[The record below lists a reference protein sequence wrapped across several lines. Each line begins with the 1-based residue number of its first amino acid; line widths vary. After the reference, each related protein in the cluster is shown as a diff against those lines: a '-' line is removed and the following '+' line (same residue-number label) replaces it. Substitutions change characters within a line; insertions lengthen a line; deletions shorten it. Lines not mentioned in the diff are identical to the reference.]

1 MKKVVYIAIAGLLL
15 IGCKAKTVYLPSQT
29 KLIETTRI
37 VHERDT
43 TIQVEQ
49 DSSFYN
55 AWIECQNNK
64 PVLKN
69 PMSSKGSGK
78 VKPPNV
84 SLDSSG
90 RLDVGCV
97 TENIA
102 LRIKLKELET
112 QIKEKVTQTVEVA
125 KPLSF
130 FQKLFINV
138 GQIFCLY
145 ILFTIGRW
153 AYLKFLKK

>member
-1 MKKVVYIAIAGLLL
+1 MKKVIYIAVAGLFL
-15 IGCKAKTVYLPSQT
+15 IGCKTKTVYLPSQT
-29 KLIETTRI
+29 KFIEKTSI

-43 TIQVEQ
+43 TIQIEQ
-49 DSSFYN
+49 DSSFYR

-69 PMSSKGSGK
+69 PILGKGSGK
-78 VKPPNV
+78 VKAPIV

-112 QIKEKVTQTVEVA
+112 QINEKVTETVEVA
-125 KPLSF
+125 KPLTF
-130 FQKLFINV
+130 FQELFIKV

-145 ILFTIGRW
+145 ILFTIGQW